1 MNDIKRVRDIGH
13 RRLSDRVVK
22 KQLKR
27 IAKVAEDDSWTD
39 EFLSYSRPM
48 PVGGEYIM
56 PPERAKEM
64 LVGIYGEGSDI
75 QNLNFDDDEDYEEDK
90 SADRTQEEMDVLEQ
104 MRRKPDPSKWPGATK
119 RKVRVDFAN
128 IPGVQRSVVSMAREI
143 GTGHGTL
150 GVVGGS
156 CSEEHQD
163 CWVSGASVRYE
174 IGRAHV

>member
-1 MNDIKRVRDIGH
+1 MGNIARAREVGM

-56 PPERAKEM
+56 PPEKAKET
-64 LVGIYGEGSDI
+64 LVEIYGEGADL
-75 QNLNFDDDEDYEEDK
+75 QNLDLDDYDEEYEEDELSEK
-90 SADRTQEEMDVLEQ
+90 TQEEVEMLER
-104 MRRKPDPSKWPGATK
+104 MRRKPDPSKWPGAAK
-119 RKVRVDFAN
+119 RKVRVDIAN
-128 IPGVQRSVVSMAREI
+128 IPGVQRTVVSMAREI

-163 CWVSGASVRYE
+163 CWVSGASVRYDYDN
-174 IGRAHV
+174 

>member
-1 MNDIKRVRDIGH
+1 MNEIRRQREVGM

-48 PVGGEYIM
+48 AVGGEYIM
-56 PPERAKEM
+56 PPERVKEM
-64 LVGIYGEGSDI
+64 LVGIYGEGADI
-75 QNLNFDDDEDYEEDK
+75 QNLDLDDDEDYEEDE
-90 SADRTQEEMDVLEQ
+90 SSDRTQEEVEMLER

-119 RKVRVDFAN
+119 RTVRVDFAN

-163 CWVSGASVRYE
+163 CWVSGASVRYDYDN
-174 IGRAHV
+174 